1 MGKPVPN
8 PGVGAGVDVESAQ
21 VAGNAQ
27 MGSPDWLV
35 NTTGVVLPRN
45 SQRAV
50 GSTFDELFLSI
61 FVDSRD
67 MERVDTA

>member
-8 PGVGAGVDVESAQ
+8 PSMGAGLDAEPAQ
-21 VAGNAQ
+21 MAGNAQ
-27 MGSPDWLV
+27 MGTPDWLV

-61 FVDSRD
+61 FVDSRE
-67 MERVDTA
+67 MERVD